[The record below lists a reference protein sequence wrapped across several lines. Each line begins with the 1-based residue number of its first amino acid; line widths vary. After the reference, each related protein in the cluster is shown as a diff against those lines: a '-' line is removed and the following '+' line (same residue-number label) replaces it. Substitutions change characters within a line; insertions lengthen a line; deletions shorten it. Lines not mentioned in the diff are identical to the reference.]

1 MSAPEPLPEVPDLV
15 VPPPRPNNEGPPVE
29 VDAARQ
35 RLLPRIFPIGSW
47 RYYVFLGLIAI
58 FILGPLGGVT
68 AAYMN
73 FSLGF
78 FVGGQVLA
86 GILGS
91 VVTYFYGPEGKHGA
105 NYMQT
110 AAASVASM
118 AAMGVVIQ
126 AMVWLGLPE
135 PAWWK
140 LILYYLCVGMFGI
153 GVGMLYTPLLVDR
166 MQLMYPSG
174 LAVANILRA
183 LTDAKLLRKSVGK
196 LFTGMGIGAALPLLM
211 DKFEKVPSVAALAAT
226 GIATSTIGAAM
237 IVGVRI
243 ALPTTLYALVLDR
256 LTPWFRAN
264 GWLGQDEPFRK
275 FAFLVALGMIM
286 GAALVDISLI
296 LRQFAGQLRAHAKKD
311 AEAGPYRAGASP
323 EAPHEEAWKKTN
335 MRRLS
340 AFVVAAALAV
350 IVVSTS
356 VLHVPL
362 GWVLFAV
369 VFSFLMMLVNG
380 ISLGITDSNPISTA
394 FVLSVVIMAALGL
407 VDPIAGLFAGSIVFV
422 CCSIGGDMQQ
432 DRSTGWRL
440 GTNRTIQFRYQL
452 VGVILGAVL
461 AVYMAKFFMEAYPV
475 LKDPHAKATHW
486 QSAMTL
492 KFYGALDALTHPK
505 SFQIPAIL
513 VGVAIGLV
521 TQAARKVIK
530 QNERYKAWT
539 KAGAG
544 YGFDFVL
551 DCALLPSPYASSFA
565 GFVELT
571 TSIWWGVGGVF
582 SSAWNTLAK
591 RADAKKAEAV
601 VAGEELPE
609 DMSTTSLVGGGLI
622 AGDSIAALALGIIG
636 LLSLVK

>member
-1 MSAPEPLPEVPDLV
+1 VNESPAAPAAD
-15 VPPPRPNNEGPPVE
+15 PPAPT
-29 VDAARQ
+29 
-35 RLLPRIFPIGSW
+35 RLLPRIFPINSVG
-47 RYYVFLGLIAI
+47 YYVFLGVIAI

-135 PAWWK
+135 PATWK

-153 GVGMLYTPLLVDR
+153 GVGMLYTPILVDK
-166 MQLMYPSG
+166 MQLTYPSG

-183 LTDAKLLRKSVGK
+183 LTDVRLLKRSVGQ
-196 LFTGMGIGAALPLLM
+196 LFSGIGIGAAVPLLM
-211 DKFEKVPSVAALAAT
+211 EKMSAAPGISWLAVQ
-226 GIATSTIGAAM
+226 GFSTSTIGAAM

-243 ALPTTLYALVLDR
+243 AIPATVYALVFDR
-256 LTPWFRAN
+256 LSPWFRSH
-264 GWLGQDEPFRK
+264 GWLGPDDPFRK
-275 FAFLVALGMIM
+275 FAFLIALGMIM
-286 GAALVDISLI
+286 GAAAVDIAII
-296 LRQFAGQLRAHAKKD
+296 LRQFASQLGGRSGPPAD
-311 AEAGPYRAGASP
+311 APPQED
-323 EAPHEEAWKKTN
+323 WKKTN
-335 MRRLS
+335 TRRLV
-340 AFVVAAALAV
+340 AFVAFSALAV
-350 IVVSTS
+350 TIVSHV
-356 VLHVPL
+356 VLEVPL

-369 VFSFLMMLVNG
+369 AFSFLMMMVNG

-394 FVLSVVIMAALGL
+394 FVLSIVIMGALGL
-407 VDPIAGLFAGSIVFV
+407 ANPIAGLLAGSIVFV

-461 AVYMAKFFMEAYPV
+461 AVFMAKLFMQAYPV
-475 LKDPHAKATHW
+475 LKVNIHANPQAKVAQW
-486 QSAMTL
+486 QSAMTY
-492 KFYGALDALTHPK
+492 KFVGALKAITEPK
-505 SFQIPAIL
+505 PEQLPAIL
-513 VGVAIGLV
+513 VGVAIGAV
-521 TQAARKVIK
+521 TEAARKIIK
-530 QNERYKAWT
+530 KNAAYKAWSERGT
-539 KAGAG
+539 G
-544 YGFDFVL
+544 YAFDFVL
-551 DCALLPSPYASSFA
+551 DCFLLPSPYASSFA

-571 TSIWWGVGGVF
+571 TSAWWGVGGTL
-582 SSAWNTLAK
+582 SSAWNTYSE
-591 RADAKKAEAV
+591 RAAAKKAEKQRDT
-601 VAGEELPE
+601 GELDAELEVGEGYRGPPKKE
-609 DMSTTSLVGGGLI
+609 EALPDDMSLTSLVGGGLI
-622 AGDSIAALALGIIG
+622 AGDSIAALTLGIIG
-636 LLSLVK
+636 LLALVK

>member
-1 MSAPEPLPEVPDLV
+1 MSASEPAGSPYRAP
-15 VPPPRPNNEGPPVE
+15 
-29 VDAARQ
+29 DAAVAPP
-35 RLLPRIFPIGSW
+35 RLLPRIFPIGTM

-135 PAWWK
+135 PATWK

-153 GVGMLYTPLLVDR
+153 GVGMLYTPILVDKMR
-166 MQLMYPSG
+166 LTYPSG

-183 LTDAKLLRKSVGK
+183 LTDVRLLRRSVGQ
-196 LFTGMGIGAALPLLM
+196 LFSGMGIGFAIPWFMEKSPGLPG
-211 DKFEKVPSVAALAAT
+211 VAWLVAR
-226 GIATSTIGAAM
+226 GFSTSTFGAAM

-243 ALPTTLYALVLDR
+243 GLPATIYAFAFEGLR
-256 LTPWFRAN
+256 PWFQAN
-264 GWLGQDEPFRK
+264 GWLGEHDHTRR

-286 GAALVDISLI
+286 GAAVVDISLI
-296 LRQFAGQLRAHAKKD
+296 LRQFAAKLKSG
-311 AEAGPYRAGASP
+311 AEAASV
-323 EAPHEEAWKKTN
+323 APGEEWKQTN
-335 MRRLS
+335 MRRLY
-340 AFVVAAALAV
+340 AFVAVAAVAV
-350 IVVSTS
+350 VVVSHG
-356 VLHVPL
+356 VLEVPL

-369 VFSFLMMLVNG
+369 AFSFLMMMVNG

-394 FVLSVVIMAALGL
+394 FVLSVIIMATLGL
-407 VDPIAGLFAGSIVFV
+407 VNPIAGLLAGSIVFV

-461 AVYMAKFFMEAYPV
+461 AVFMAKVFMTAYPV
-475 LKDPHAKATHW
+475 LGTNVLEHPEATDPKW
-486 QSAMTL
+486 QSAMTF
-492 KFYGALDALTHPK
+492 KFVGALNAITHPN

-521 TQAARKVIK
+521 TEVARKVIK
-530 QNERYKAWT
+530 KNERYKAWT

-544 YGFDFVL
+544 YGFDLVL

-565 GFVELT
+565 GFVELWT
-571 TSIWWGVGGVF
+571 CIFWGMGSVF

-591 RADAKKAEAV
+591 RAEAKKAEAN

-622 AGDSIAALALGIIG
+622 AGDSLAALLIGIIG

>member
-1 MSAPEPLPEVPDLV
+1 MANKQLAPEFSPDDGGTGAGASSPAPTPAPAPEL
-15 VPPPRPNNEGPPVE
+15 
-29 VDAARQ
+29 
-35 RLLPRIFPIGSW
+35 RLLPRLFPINSTG
-47 RYYVFLGLIAI
+47 YYLFLGAIAI

-135 PAWWK
+135 PATWK

-153 GVGMLYTPLLVDR
+153 GVGMLYTPILVDK
-166 MQLMYPSG
+166 MQLTYPSG

-183 LTDAKLLRKSVGK
+183 LTDAKLLRRSVGQ
-196 LFTGMGIGAALPLLM
+196 LFAGMGIGAALPLFM
-211 DKFEKVPSVAALAAT
+211 EKAAEVPAVAALAAT
-226 GIATSTIGAAM
+226 GIATSTVGAAM
-237 IVGVRI
+237 IVGVRV
-243 ALPTTLYALVLDR
+243 ALPATLYAFGLQAM
-256 LTPWFRAN
+256 TPWFRAH
-264 GWLGQDEPFRK
+264 GWLGPHDPYRK
-275 FAFLVALGMIM
+275 FAFLIALGMIM
-286 GAALVDISLI
+286 GAAAVDIALI
-296 LRQFAGQLRAHAKKD
+296 LRQFAARLR
-311 AEAGPYRAGASP
+311 GARENAAPAAAAPP
-323 EAPHEEAWKKTN
+323 EENWKQTN
-335 MRRLS
+335 PRRLV
-340 AFVVAAALAV
+340 AFVAFAALAV
-350 IVVSTS
+350 ILVSNR
-356 VLHVPL
+356 LLEVPL

-369 VFSFLMMLVNG
+369 AFSFLMMMVNG

-407 VDPIAGLFAGSIVFV
+407 VNPIAGLLAGSIVFV

-440 GTNRTIQFRYQL
+440 GTNRTIQFRFQL
-452 VGVILGAVL
+452 VGVVLGAVL
-461 AVYMAKFFMEAYPV
+461 AVFMAKLFMQAYPV
-475 LKDPHAKATHW
+475 LKINIHANPEAKVAQW
-486 QSAMTL
+486 QSAMTY
-492 KFYGALDALTHPK
+492 KFVGALKAITEPK
-505 SFQIPAIL
+505 PEQIPAIL
-513 VGVAIGLV
+513 VGVGIGAF
-521 TQAARKVIK
+521 TEGARKIIK
-530 QNERYKAWT
+530 KGERYKAWIKT
-539 KAGAG
+539 RAGF
-544 YGFDFVL
+544 GFDLVL

-571 TSIWWGVGGVF
+571 TSIWWGVGGIF
-582 SSAWNTLAK
+582 SSSWNTLAK
-591 RADAKKAEAV
+591 RAQAKKAATA

-622 AGDSIAALALGIIG
+622 AGDSIAALVLGVLG
-636 LLSLVK
+636 LLALVK